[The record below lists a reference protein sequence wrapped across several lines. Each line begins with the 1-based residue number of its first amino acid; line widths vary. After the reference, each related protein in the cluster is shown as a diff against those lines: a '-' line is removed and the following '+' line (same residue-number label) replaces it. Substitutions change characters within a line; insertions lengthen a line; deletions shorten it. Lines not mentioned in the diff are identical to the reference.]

1 MHQLSSLLLNT
12 FSKTISLLKSRQAP
26 GYDLISPKILKELT
40 EVGISFILYIF
51 NAILRNVSFPIQ
63 WKRAQIKMIL
73 KPGKPPDMASSYRPM
88 SLLPILSKVLE
99 TLLLKRIQP
108 IIDEQKLIPEHQFGF
123 RQKHSAIEQVNR
135 VYEKERIA
143 FDERIVAQQ
152 HM

>member
-73 KPGKPPDMASSYRPM
+73 KPGKPPDMASSY
-88 SLLPILSKVLE
+88 SLHQATSDSFKSIRHI
-99 TLLLKRIQP
+99 TLKKNPAYYR
-108 IIDEQKLIPEHQFGF
+108 
-123 RQKHSAIEQVNR
+123 
-135 VYEKERIA
+135 
-143 FDERIVAQQ
+143 
-152 HM
+152 